1 VKDSEKLLEAFCDY
15 IVVRGSDVD
24 PSLLSKM
31 EVFIK
36 KKECVTG
43 LCALER
49 GDDVFTSSYANG
61 CQAPYFKLENV
72 EQGSQRAIG

>member
-1 VKDSEKLLEAFCDY
+1 MIRLEGGGCNFVLGLFVFKRMLQKKVGASWVKDSEKLLEAFCDY

-36 KKECVTG
+36 KK
-43 LCALER
+43 
-49 GDDVFTSSYANG
+49 
-61 CQAPYFKLENV
+61 NV
-72 EQGSQRAIG
+72 